1 MANPL
6 KQYFRQPSVYLKLP
20 TLGRWYTEKEM
31 VVNDE
36 QEIPVF
42 GLTAID
48 DIMLNTPDAMLNGQ
62 ALENVLKNCAPNIKN
77 IKKLLVP
84 DLEALFLGIK
94 VSTTGGKYDVDKICP
109 KCQTEN
115 TFEVNCEYLLG
126 TMSYVEDSDT
136 IISLNSELEVRV
148 RPYTL
153 EMRQMFIQRQFEEDR
168 LLKSIDESNKKLT
181 EIEKARILGES
192 VNKISKI
199 TFDLV
204 SKSIESIKIVK
215 QGITVNDPAEISEW
229 LVNISKAQAD
239 MVITTVN
246 KLNDIGVNKSVHAKC
261 TKCEHEWDDT
271 LNFDPINFFGRR

>member
-6 KQYFRQPSVYLKLP
+6 KQYFRQPSIFLKLP

-31 VVNDE
+31 IVNDE

-42 GLTAID
+42 GLTAVD

-62 ALENVLKNCAPNIKN
+62 ALENVLKNCSPNIKN
-77 IKKLLVP
+77 IKKILVP

-94 VSTTGGKYDVDKICP
+94 VATTGGKYDVDKICP
-109 KCQTEN
+109 KCEAEN

-136 IISLNSELEVRV
+136 IINLNSELEIHVK
-148 RPYTL
+148 PYTL

-192 VNKISKI
+192 VEKISRI
-199 TFDLV
+199 TFNLV
-204 SKSIESIKIVK
+204 SKSIESIKIIK
-215 QGITVNDPAEISEW
+215 QGITVSDPAEISEW
-229 LVNISKAQAD
+229 LVNISKAQAE
-239 MVITTVN
+239 MVINAVN
-246 KLNDIGVNKSVHAKC
+246 KLNEIGVNKSVHAKC